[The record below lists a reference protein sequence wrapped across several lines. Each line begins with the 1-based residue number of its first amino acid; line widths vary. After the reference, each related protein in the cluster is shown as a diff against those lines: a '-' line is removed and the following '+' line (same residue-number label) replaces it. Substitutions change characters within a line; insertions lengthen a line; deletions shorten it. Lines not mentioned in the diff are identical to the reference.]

1 MELLIILFLILL
13 NGVFAM
19 SEIAMVS
26 SKKIRLETEA
36 KKGSVSA
43 LTALEIAQNPNR
55 FLSTVQIGI
64 TLIGILTG
72 IFSGESITKNLQ
84 QTLEKTPLI
93 APYAQTISVV
103 LIVVVLTYFSM
114 VNSSTK
120 CNAVKKCK

>member
-43 LTALEIAQNPNR
+43 RTALEIAQNPNR
-55 FLSTVQIGI
+55 FYLR
-64 TLIGILTG
+64 
-72 IFSGESITKNLQ
+72 
-84 QTLEKTPLI
+84 
-93 APYAQTISVV
+93 
-103 LIVVVLTYFSM
+103 
-114 VNSSTK
+114 
-120 CNAVKKCK
+120 CKLALR